1 MANYQAADGTLFQSN
16 AVSFPGYAQPV
27 VQLSDAD
34 YAAAIAAIAAIVPPA
49 PPAPTQAQKIAGA
62 LPGIM
67 ATAIGATALP
77 TNSWANVDA
86 ALRKL

>member
-1 MANYQAADGTLFQSN
+1 MANYQAGDGTLFQSN
-16 AVSFPGYAQPV
+16 AVSFQGYAQPIV
-27 VQLSDAD
+27 ELSDAA
-34 YAAAIAAIAAIVPPA
+34 YAAAIAAIVPPT
-49 PPAPTQAQKIAGA
+49 PPAPTQAQKVAAA

-67 ATAIGATALP
+67 ATAIGATAVP

>member
-16 AVSFPGYAQPV
+16 AASFPGYAQPV
-27 VQLSDAD
+27 VQLSDAA
-34 YAAAIAAIAAIVPPA
+34 YAAAIAAIVPPT

-62 LPGIM
+62 FPGIM
-67 ATAIGATALP
+67 ATAIGATAIP